1 MTTATAT
8 FLAPA
13 AVERKAAASKKK
25 IPLAAKLV
33 VGGFAGI
40 FGVSVT
46 FPIDIVKTNLQ
57 SSSTF
62 TSPLHCF
69 RTLVAQDGF
78 RGLFRGLPPTLVGV
92 IPEKAIK
99 LAVNDYLRETL
110 DTEGTG
116 VLPLYKQV
124 LAGGGAG
131 LCQVVA
137 TNPLEIVKIRL
148 QTQNHLPAAERQ
160 SATQVVQELGLRGLY
175 KGTTAC
181 LLRDIPYAVIFF
193 PMYATIRDLGTDKDG
208 HVSMASVVFAGC
220 TAGATAAGFVT
231 PGTKPPPTL
240 ELTKLIPCCY
250 VADVIKTKRQM
261 RGATYKGT
269 IDCFQQVVAS
279 GGVAALFKGRKIS
292 NFDES
297 LYYSTK
303 HAIFHQY
310 L

>member
-57 SSSTF
+57 SSSAF

-231 PGTKPPPTL
+231 P
-240 ELTKLIPCCY
+240 
-250 VADVIKTKRQM
+250 ADVIKTKRQM
-261 RGATYKGT
+261 RGARYKGT

-279 GGVAALFKGRKIS
+279 GGVAALFKGAGPRMMVQAPLFGITLLAFEVQKAYM
-292 NFDES
+292 ES
-297 LYYSTK
+297 
-303 HAIFHQY
+303 Q
-310 L
+310 

>member
-78 RGLFRGLPPTLVGV
+78 RGLFRGLPPTLV
-92 IPEKAIK
+92 
-99 LAVNDYLRETL
+99 AVNDYLRETL

-231 PGTKPPPTL
+231 P
-240 ELTKLIPCCY
+240 
-250 VADVIKTKRQM
+250 ADVIKTKRQM

-279 GGVAALFKGRKIS
+279 GGVAALFKACDIS
-292 NFDES
+292 PISVGAGPRMMVQAPLFGITLLAFEVQKAYMES
-297 LYYSTK
+297 
-303 HAIFHQY
+303 Q
-310 L
+310 

>member
-231 PGTKPPPTL
+231 P
-240 ELTKLIPCCY
+240 
-250 VADVIKTKRQM
+250 ADVIKTKRQM